1 MSCSSDAAVL
11 LDSVLTLPGFHQ
23 RVLAFEATAKAAD
36 ELITDRFNDPIVMG
50 LSVHWFALVTNV
62 KSSILQES
70 DRLV

>member
-1 MSCSSDAAVL
+1 LCPAVL
-11 LDSVLTLPGFHQ
+11 LDSVLALPGFNQ
-23 RVLAFEATAKAAD
+23 RVLTFEATAKAAD